1 MSFLRLAR
9 VHARMARRQSA
20 LWAVS
25 ILLTL
30 IAVGIALI
38 AMPDLAKPT
47 GSQVELAFLGQ
58 TLGLVPAIA
67 YAAAFTDLA
76 SAPARLGIM
85 EIEDST
91 PVSPVKLLAARV
103 TGMLWVMI
111 WPSAAALAVC
121 GFMQSPNGFSS
132 VLTALAVFAATAV
145 PLAFLA
151 AALSAFVGSLLPQAL
166 ARITAAAAWCV
177 VVCFTTFAP
186 MPVGASR
193 SKMGVVTDAICQGF
207 FGCQPVI
214 DLDVMG
220 GSAAYTAFDA
230 ALLLVLRIALTLAL
244 VAAAALISR
253 KRNFQRR

>member
-1 MSFLRLAR
+1 MSFFQLAR
-9 VHARMARRQSA
+9 IYARIARRQSA

-38 AMPDLAKPT
+38 AAPDLASPR
-47 GSQVELAFLGQ
+47 GSQVDLAFLGQ
-58 TLGLVPAIA
+58 MLGLVPAIA

-76 SAPARLGIM
+76 SAPARLGIV
-85 EIEDST
+85 EVEDST
-91 PVSPVKLLAARV
+91 PVTPVKLLAARAA
-103 TGMLWVMI
+103 GMLSVML
-111 WPSAAALAVC
+111 WPSAAALVVC
-121 GFMQSPNGFSS
+121 ALLQSAGGFQSI
-132 VLTALAVFAATAV
+132 LIALAVFAAIVA
-145 PLAFLA
+145 PLAFLS

-166 ARITAAAAWCV
+166 ARIASVVIWCA

-207 FGCQPVI
+207 FGCRPVI

-220 GSAAYTAFDA
+220 GSSYTALDA
-230 ALLLVLRIALTLAL
+230 MLLLILRIGLAAAL

-253 KRNFQRR
+253 KRSFQRT

>member
-1 MSFLRLAR
+1 MWISLLRCVRGAQCDR
-9 VHARMARRQSA
+9 SGRRIPRDNEAPSH
-20 LWAVS
+20 LPYLS
-25 ILLTL
+25 L
-30 IAVGIALI
+30 IHI
-38 AMPDLAKPT
+38 
-47 GSQVELAFLGQ
+47 F
-58 TLGLVPAIA
+58 
-67 YAAAFTDLA
+67 
-76 SAPARLGIM
+76 
-85 EIEDST
+85 
-91 PVSPVKLLAARV
+91 
-103 TGMLWVMI
+103 
-111 WPSAAALAVC
+111 
-121 GFMQSPNGFSS
+121 
-132 VLTALAVFAATAV
+132 AVFAATAV

-230 ALLLVLRIALTLAL
+230 ALLLVLRIALALAL

-253 KRNFQRR
+253 KRNFQRK

>member
-47 GSQVELAFLGQ
+47 GSQVDLAFLGQ

-103 TGMLWVMI
+103 TEMLWVMI

-166 ARITAAAAWCV
+166 ARITAAAG
-177 VVCFTTFAP
+177 
-186 MPVGASR
+186 M
-193 SKMGVVTDAICQGF
+193 
-207 FGCQPVI
+207 
-214 DLDVMG
+214 
-220 GSAAYTAFDA
+220 
-230 ALLLVLRIALTLAL
+230 
-244 VAAAALISR
+244 
-253 KRNFQRR
+253 